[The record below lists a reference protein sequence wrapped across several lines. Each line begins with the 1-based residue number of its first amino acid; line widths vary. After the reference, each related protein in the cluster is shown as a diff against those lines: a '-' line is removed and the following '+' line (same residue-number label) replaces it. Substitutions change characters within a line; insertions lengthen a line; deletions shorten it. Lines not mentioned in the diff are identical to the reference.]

1 MRDLLFVLLAVGVF
15 IGLVGQVIG
24 CLRLIAGSA
33 VERETR

>member
-1 MRDLLFVLLAVGVF
+1 MRDVLFVLLAVGVF
-15 IGLVGQVIG
+15 IGFLAQVMV